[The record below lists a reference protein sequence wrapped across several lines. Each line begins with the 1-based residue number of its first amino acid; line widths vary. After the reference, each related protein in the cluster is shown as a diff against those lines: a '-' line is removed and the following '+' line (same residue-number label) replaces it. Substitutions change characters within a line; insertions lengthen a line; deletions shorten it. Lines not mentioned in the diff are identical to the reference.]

1 MGLHME
7 ARSHSKGA
15 PRFWIAL
22 QPSIIR
28 IYKVAGLVALTA
40 ILVGL
45 ISFLVVNIFYF
56 FDHTWVRPIVLSPT
70 HQKVIEAS
78 TQLDDA
84 KLRAAQLDTEKLEID
99 AELTQI
105 DRTVAADDLFLTEVG
120 TSADAPKTPE
130 QWLVRREVEKAKL
143 DKDNSIGKRVPLKQ
157 RLDSLALRT
166 KDQDGLVARLA
177 ASPYLRAVEHKVV
190 IAFVP
195 YQNLGNVKI
204 GTKLYGCA
212 WGLVVCS
219 RVGAVTAVIDGEVT
233 ETHPHDDSIQRGVMV
248 EIELSTPAAA
258 GDTVLFAGSK
268 PLWLI

>member
-1 MGLHME
+1 ME
-7 ARSHSKGA
+7 ARSTG

-28 IYKVAGLVALTA
+28 IYKVAGLVALSA
-40 ILVGL
+40 ILIGLVG
-45 ISFLVVNIFYF
+45 FLVVNLFYF

-84 KLRAAQLDTEKLEID
+84 KLNAAKLDTEKLEID
-99 AELTQI
+99 TELKQI
-105 DRTVAADDLFLTEVG
+105 DRTVAADDTFLVEVG
-120 TSADAPKTPE
+120 TSADQPKTPE
-130 QWLVRREVEKAKL
+130 QWLVHREVEKAHL
-143 DKDNSIGKRVPLKQ
+143 DKDNEIGRRVPLKQ
-157 RLDSLALRT
+157 RLDSLGLRI
-166 KDQDGLVARLA
+166 KDQDGLVQRLA

-195 YQNLGNVKI
+195 YQNLKNVKP

-219 RVGAVTAVIDGEVT
+219 RVGQVTTIIDGEVQ
-233 ETHPHDDSIQRGVMV
+233 EAHPHDDSIQRGVMV
-248 EIELSTPAAA
+248 EIDLSTPAAA
-258 GDTVLFAGSK
+258 GDTVLFAGAK
-268 PLWLI
+268 PLWLF